1 MVDVSVVIPTWNNAE
16 RLGITLDAIA
26 ACRIPDG
33 MRWEVILVANACTD
47 RTRDAAAPFA
57 ARLPLIYLEEPR
69 QGSSNARNRGVAEA
83 RGALILFTDDDVR
96 PCSNWVALYWS
107 VYQATGNHHYF
118 GGPLR
123 SEFEDG
129 WRPEPELLR
138 VANRSVAG
146 FDYGPRARALGP
158 GEEFLEANWACP
170 ARALKV
176 VGG

>member
-16 RLGITLDAIA
+16 RLGITLDAVA
-26 ACRIPDG
+26 ACHVPDRL
-33 MRWEVILVANACTD
+33 RWELIVVANNCTD
-47 RTRDAAAPFA
+47 RTRDAAAPFS
-57 ARLPLIYLEEPR
+57 ARLPLTYLEESS

-83 RGALILFTDDDVR
+83 RGALILFADDDVR
-96 PCSNWVALYWS
+96 PCRDWIALYWS
-107 VYQATGNHHYF
+107 TYQATGDHHYF

-123 SEFEDG
+123 SEFENG
-129 WRPEPELLR
+129 FRPDRELLR

-146 FDYGPRARALGP
+146 FDYGPLGP

-170 ARALKV
+170 AAALRV